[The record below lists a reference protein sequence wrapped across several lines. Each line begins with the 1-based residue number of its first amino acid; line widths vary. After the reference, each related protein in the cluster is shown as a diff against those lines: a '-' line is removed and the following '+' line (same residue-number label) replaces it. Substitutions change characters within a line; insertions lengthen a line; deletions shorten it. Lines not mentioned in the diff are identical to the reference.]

1 MQLLPDEKLLP
12 ATTDSSHHSIP
23 LHASRIDLP
32 HNPQLHGSEADIGD
46 FFHGYLFFPR
56 LRHNAETTGFRGIGV
71 HF

>member
-32 HNPQLHGSEADIGD
+32 HNPQLRGSEADIGD
-46 FFHGYLFFPR
+46 FFMDISFF
-56 LRHNAETTGFRGIGV
+56 LVSAITLGQQVFRGIGA
-71 HF
+71 F